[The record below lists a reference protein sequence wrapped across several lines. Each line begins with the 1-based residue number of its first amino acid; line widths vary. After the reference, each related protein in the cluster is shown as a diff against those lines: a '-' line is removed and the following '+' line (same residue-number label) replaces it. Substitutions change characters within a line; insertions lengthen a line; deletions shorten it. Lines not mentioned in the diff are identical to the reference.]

1 MSPQPATTASSS
13 TASSRAVELEILTTS
28 AGRRSLSGFF
38 LCGVLLSFLG
48 MILPAWGYHLLSQF
62 KLVGYYFLA
71 LGAGQLLALRL
82 SRYLLNR
89 LSVQSILILSSLG
102 AAAGLIL
109 LGLYPPPSLMW
120 WRMGGLVTIGA
131 SAGLLSTTVFHAIT
145 PVYRQDPAG
154 TLNLSSMLYGAGS
167 LACALLVAATY
178 YVYTPAN
185 ILFWIALV
193 ALLLG
198 VYFRRGKFPKT
209 PAVQNLRA
217 EERRSLKSVARDFQ
231 SPGAVLFGLL
241 LFFQFGNEGVLAGWL
256 PLLLVQRLGVSPA
269 TALWILAEYWFFL
282 VVGRGVAQA
291 LLPRVSHPRLLLV
304 SLLSATVGCL
314 ILATTVD
321 VFGAVM
327 AVFFVGSGFAMIYP
341 LVTEKIGKRF
351 HYYHPGFYNGIF
363 SFANAGAV
371 LAPFSVGYLTD
382 WFGISAVMLLPLLG
396 TLTVFLLLAM
406 ISLESRLTSAK

>member
-1 MSPQPATTASSS
+1 MSPQPALTA
-13 TASSRAVELEILTTS
+13 RAIELEILTTS

-62 KLVGYYFLA
+62 KLVGYYFLV

-82 SRYLLNR
+82 SRYLLSR

-120 WRMGGLVTIGA
+120 WRMGGLVIIGT

-154 TLNLSSMLYGAGS
+154 TLNLSAMLYGAGS
-167 LACALLVAATY
+167 LACSLLVAATY
-178 YVYTPAN
+178 YVYTPGS
-185 ILFWIALV
+185 ILYWIALI

-209 PAVQNLRA
+209 PAVQNLLA

-241 LFFQFGNEGVLAGWL
+241 LFFQFGNEGALAGWL
-256 PLLLVQRLGVSPA
+256 PLLLVQRLGVSPS

-291 LLPRVSHPRLLLV
+291 LLPRVSHPRLLVASVL
-304 SLLSATVGCL
+304 AAMVGCL
-314 ILATTVD
+314 ILATTVN

-351 HYYHPGFYNGIF
+351 HDYHPGFYNGIF
-363 SFANAGAV
+363 SFANAGAI
-371 LAPFSVGYLTD
+371 LAPFSVGYLCD
-382 WFGISAVMLLPLLG
+382 WLGISAVMLLPLLG
-396 TLTVFLLLAM
+396 TLTVFLLLAL
-406 ISLESRLTSAK
+406 ISLESRLTSAQ

>member
-1 MSPQPATTASSS
+1 
-13 TASSRAVELEILTTS
+13 VELEILTTS

-62 KLVGYYFLA
+62 KLVGFYFLA
-71 LGAGQLLALRL
+71 LGAGQLLAGRTSRHLL
-82 SRYLLNR
+82 SR
-89 LSVQSILILSSLG
+89 LSVQSILILSSLI
-102 AAAGLIL
+102 AATGLII
-109 LGLYPPPSLMW
+109 LGLYPPPSPMW
-120 WRMGGLVTIGA
+120 WRIGGLATVGVA
-131 SAGLLSTTVFHAIT
+131 ANLLVTTVFHAIT
-145 PVYRQDPAG
+145 PVYRQDAAG
-154 TLNLSSMLYGAGS
+154 TLNLAAMLYGAGS
-167 LACALLVAATY
+167 LFCSLLVAATY
-178 YVYTPAN
+178 YVYTPGS
-185 ILFWIALV
+185 ILYWIAFI
-193 ALLLG
+193 AILLG

-209 PAVQNLRA
+209 PAVETLPP

-241 LFFQFGNEGVLAGWL
+241 LFFQFGNEGALAGWL
-256 PLLLVQRLGVSPA
+256 PLLLVQRLGVSPS

-282 VVGRGVAQA
+282 VIGRGVAQA

-304 SLLSATVGCL
+304 SLISASVGCM
-314 ILATTVD
+314 ILATTVS

-341 LVTEKIGKRF
+341 LVTEKIGNRF

-363 SFANAGAV
+363 SFANAGAI
-371 LAPFSVGYLTD
+371 LAPFSVDYLTD

-396 TLTVFLLLAM
+396 TLTVFLLLAL
-406 ISLESRLTSAK
+406 ISLESRLTSTK

>member
-1 MSPQPATTASSS
+1 MSPQPAPTA
-13 TASSRAVELEILTTS
+13 RAIELEILTTS

-62 KLVGYYFLA
+62 KLVGYYFLV

-82 SRYLLNR
+82 SRYLLSR

-120 WRMGGLVTIGA
+120 WRMGGLVIIGT

-154 TLNLSSMLYGAGS
+154 TLNLSAMLYGAGS
-167 LACALLVAATY
+167 LACSLLVAATY
-178 YVYTPAN
+178 YVYTPGS
-185 ILFWIALV
+185 ILYWIALI

-209 PAVQNLRA
+209 PAVQNLLA

-241 LFFQFGNEGVLAGWL
+241 LFFQFGNEGALAGWL
-256 PLLLVQRLGVSPA
+256 PLLLVQRLGVSPS

-291 LLPRVSHPRLLLV
+291 LLPRVSHPRLLVV
-304 SLLSATVGCL
+304 SVLAAMVGCL
-314 ILATTVD
+314 ILATTVN

-351 HYYHPGFYNGIF
+351 HDYHPGFYNGIF
-363 SFANAGAV
+363 SFANAGAI
-371 LAPFSVGYLTD
+371 LAPFSVGYLCD
-382 WFGISAVMLLPLLG
+382 WLGISAVMLLPLLG
-396 TLTVFLLLAM
+396 TLTVFLLLAL
-406 ISLESRLTSAK
+406 ISLESRLTSAQ

>member
-1 MSPQPATTASSS
+1 MSPQPAPTA
-13 TASSRAVELEILTTS
+13 RAIELEILTTS

-62 KLVGYYFLA
+62 KLVGYYFLV

-82 SRYLLNR
+82 SRYLLSR

-120 WRMGGLVTIGA
+120 WRMGGLVIIGT

-154 TLNLSSMLYGAGS
+154 TLNLSAMLYGAGS
-167 LACALLVAATY
+167 LACSLLVAATY
-178 YVYTPAN
+178 YVYTPGS
-185 ILFWIALV
+185 ILYWIALI

-209 PAVQNLRA
+209 PAVQNLLA

-241 LFFQFGNEGVLAGWL
+241 LFFQFGNEGALAGWL
-256 PLLLVQRLGVSPA
+256 PLLLVQRLGVSPS

-291 LLPRVSHPRLLLV
+291 LLPRVSHPRLLVASVL
-304 SLLSATVGCL
+304 AAMVGCL
-314 ILATTVD
+314 ILATTVN

-351 HYYHPGFYNGIF
+351 HDYHPGFYNGIF
-363 SFANAGAV
+363 SFANAGAI
-371 LAPFSVGYLTD
+371 LAPFSVGYLCD
-382 WFGISAVMLLPLLG
+382 WLGISAVMLLPLLG
-396 TLTVFLLLAM
+396 TLTVFLLLAL
-406 ISLESRLTSAK
+406 ISLESRLTSAQ

>member
-1 MSPQPATTASSS
+1 MSPQPATTASRS
-13 TASSRAVELEILTTS
+13 TDSRAVELEILTTS

-102 AAAGLIL
+102 AAAGLTL

-120 WRMGGLVTIGA
+120 WRMGGLVTVGA
-131 SAGLLSTTVFHAIT
+131 AAGLLSTTVFHAIT

-167 LACALLVAATY
+167 LACSLLVAATY
-178 YVYTPAN
+178 YVYTPGN

-241 LFFQFGNEGVLAGWL
+241 LFFQFGNEGALAGWL
-256 PLLLVQRLGVSPA
+256 PLLLVQRLGVSPS

-314 ILATTVD
+314 ILATTLS

-341 LVTEKIGKRF
+341 LVTEKIGTRF

-396 TLTVFLLLAM
+396 TLTVFVLLAM

>member
-1 MSPQPATTASSS
+1 MA
-13 TASSRAVELEILTTS
+13 SRAVELEILTTS

-48 MILPAWGYHLLSQF
+48 MILPAWGYHLLSHF
-62 KLVGYYFLA
+62 KLVGYYFLV

-82 SRYLLNR
+82 SRHLLNR

-109 LGLYPPPSLMW
+109 LGLYPPPSPMW

-154 TLNLSSMLYGAGS
+154 TLNLSAKLYGAGS
-167 LACALLVAATY
+167 LACALLDAATY

-231 SPGAVLFGLL
+231 SPGALLFGLL
-241 LFFQFGNEGVLAGWL
+241 LFFQFGNEGALAGWL

-282 VVGRGVAQA
+282 VVGRVVAQA

-314 ILATTVD
+314 ILATTVN

-327 AVFFVGSGFAMIYP
+327 AVFFVGFGFAMIYP

-382 WFGISAVMLLPLLG
+382 WLGISAVMLLPLLG

>member
-1 MSPQPATTASSS
+1 MSPQPATTASRS
-13 TASSRAVELEILTTS
+13 TDSRAVELEILTTS

-102 AAAGLIL
+102 AAAGLTL

-120 WRMGGLVTIGA
+120 WRMGGLVTVGA
-131 SAGLLSTTVFHAIT
+131 AAGLLSTTVFHAIT

-154 TLNLSSMLYGAGS
+154 TLNLSAMLYGAGS
-167 LACALLVAATY
+167 LACSLLVAATY
-178 YVYTPAN
+178 YVYTPGN
-185 ILFWIALV
+185 VLFWIALV

-241 LFFQFGNEGVLAGWL
+241 LFFQFGNEGALAGWL
-256 PLLLVQRLGVSPA
+256 PLLLVQRLGVSPS

-314 ILATTVD
+314 ILATTLS

>member
-1 MSPQPATTASSS
+1 
-13 TASSRAVELEILTTS
+13 
-28 AGRRSLSGFF
+28 
-38 LCGVLLSFLG
+38 

-109 LGLYPPPSLMW
+109 LGLYPPPSPMW

-167 LACALLVAATY
+167 LACALVVAATY

-185 ILFWIALV
+185 VLFWIALV

-198 VYFRRGKFPKT
+198 VYFRRGRFPKT

-314 ILATTVD
+314 ILATTVQ

-382 WFGISAVMLLPLLG
+382 WLGISAVMLLPLLG

>member
-1 MSPQPATTASSS
+1 VSPKPAPATSSPPASSH
-13 TASSRAVELEILTTS
+13 AVELEILHTS

-38 LCGVLLSFLG
+38 LCGILLSFLG

-71 LGAGQLLALRL
+71 LGAGQLLASRISRL
-82 SRYLLNR
+82 LLSR
-89 LSVQSILILSSLG
+89 LSVQSILILGSFG
-102 AAAGLIL
+102 AAAGLIV
-109 LGLYPPPSLMW
+109 LGLYPPPSIMW
-120 WRMGGLVTIGA
+120 WRIGGLVIVGT
-131 SAGLLSTTVFHAIT
+131 SAGLLSATVFHAIT

-154 TLNLSSMLYGAGS
+154 TLNLSGMLYGAGCLLCS
-167 LACALLVAATY
+167 LLVAATY
-178 YVYTPAN
+178 YVYTPGS
-185 ILFWIALV
+185 ILYWIAAI

-198 VYFRRGKFPKT
+198 IYFRRGKFPKT
-209 PAVQNLRA
+209 PAVETLGPR
-217 EERRSLKSVARDFQ
+217 ERRSLKSVARDFQ

-241 LFFQFGNEGVLAGWL
+241 LFFQFGNEGALAGWL
-256 PLLLVQRLGVSPA
+256 PLLLVQRLGVSPS

-291 LLPRVSHPRLLLV
+291 LLPRVSHPKLLV
-304 SLLSATVGCL
+304 GSVLAATVGCL
-314 ILATTVD
+314 ILATTVS

-327 AVFFVGSGFAMIYP
+327 AVCFVGSGFAMIYP
-341 LVTEKIGKRF
+341 LVTEKIGNRF

-371 LAPFSVGYLTD
+371 LAPFSVGYVTD
-382 WFGISAVMLLPLLG
+382 WLGISAVMLLPLLG
-396 TLTVFLLLAM
+396 TLMVFLLLAL

>member
-1 MSPQPATTASSS
+1 M
-13 TASSRAVELEILTTS
+13 ELEILNTS

-48 MILPAWGYHLLSQF
+48 MILPAWGYHLVSQF
-62 KLVGYYFLA
+62 KMVGFYFLA
-71 LGAGQLLALRL
+71 LGAGQLLALRTSRHLL
-82 SRYLLNR
+82 SR
-89 LSVQSILILSSLG
+89 LSVQSILILGSLG

-109 LGLYPPPSLMW
+109 LGLYPPPSLLW
-120 WRMGGLVTIGA
+120 WRIGGLVAIGA
-131 SAGLLSTTVFHAIT
+131 SASLLSTTVFHAIT

-154 TLNLSSMLYGAGS
+154 TLNLSGMLYGAGC
-167 LACALLVAATY
+167 LACSLLVAATY
-178 YVYTPAN
+178 YVYTPGS
-185 ILFWIALV
+185 ILFWIAAI
-193 ALLLG
+193 ALLVG
-198 VYFRRGKFPKT
+198 IHFRRGKFPKT
-209 PAVQNLRA
+209 PAVETLLG

-231 SPGAVLFGLL
+231 SPGAVLFGLV
-241 LFFQFGNEGVLAGWL
+241 LFFQFGSEGALAGWL
-256 PLLLVQRLGVSPA
+256 PLLLVQRLGVSPS

-291 LLPRVSHPRLLLV
+291 LLPRVSHPRLLLG
-304 SLLSATVGCL
+304 SMLAATVGCL
-314 ILATTVD
+314 ILATTVT

-341 LVTEKIGKRF
+341 LLTEKIGSRF

-363 SFANAGAV
+363 SFANAGAI

-396 TLTVFLLLAM
+396 TVTVFVLLAL